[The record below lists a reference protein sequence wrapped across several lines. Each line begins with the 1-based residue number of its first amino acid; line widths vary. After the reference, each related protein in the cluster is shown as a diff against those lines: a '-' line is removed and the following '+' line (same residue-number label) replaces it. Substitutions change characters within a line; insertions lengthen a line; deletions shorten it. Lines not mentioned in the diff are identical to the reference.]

1 MEPFGVTI
9 VKRGG
14 CLYKAIVGKGKKSSS
29 KEAPKQVGECPHEKL
44 VALSSGSHKFI
55 CNFCGIKAGRREGK
69 YSSSFQECS
78 HNDLGFL
85 EGGSHKFF
93 CKYCGALVGLRN
105 KEEPKSDTSR
115 SQKIHFCSKCGALI
129 NGDTNFC
136 QSCGTRIK
144 KANEFQDINLRLLAD
159 NRKDPLLEHSI
170 PKKSHDGFVGIIL
183 VVLLA
188 LVVGGIII
196 ASHSSSSSSAA
207 SAESTGHWAQ
217 HCIGVWVPNPNYD
230 PNWQSDGTGGQGG
243 TSMPN
248 VYQQQCSQAYVQGP

>member
-93 CKYCGALVGLRN
+93 CKY
-105 KEEPKSDTSR
+105 
-115 SQKIHFCSKCGALI
+115 
-129 NGDTNFC
+129 
-136 QSCGTRIK
+136 
-144 KANEFQDINLRLLAD
+144 
-159 NRKDPLLEHSI
+159 
-170 PKKSHDGFVGIIL
+170 
-183 VVLLA
+183 
-188 LVVGGIII
+188 
-196 ASHSSSSSSAA
+196 
-207 SAESTGHWAQ
+207 
-217 HCIGVWVPNPNYD
+217 
-230 PNWQSDGTGGQGG
+230 
-243 TSMPN
+243 
-248 VYQQQCSQAYVQGP
+248 

>member
-1 MEPFGVTI
+1 M
-9 VKRGG
+9 
-14 CLYKAIVGKGKKSSS
+14 GKGKKSSS
-29 KEAPKQVGECPHEKL
+29 KEVPKKVGECPHEKL
-44 VALSSGSHKFI
+44 VALSCGSHKFI
-55 CNFCGIKAGRREGK
+55 CNFCGIKVGRREGN
-69 YSSSFQECS
+69 YSSNFQECP

-85 EGGSHKFF
+85 EGGSHKFY
-93 CKYCGALVGLRN
+93 CKSCGALVELRKN
-105 KEEPKSDTSR
+105 EESSSDVSR
-115 SQKIHFCSKCGALI
+115 SQRNHFCSRCGGLI
-129 NGDTNFC
+129 NGDPSFC

-144 KANEFQDINLRLLAD
+144 RTNEFQDINLGLVTE
-159 NRKDPLLEHSI
+159 NSKDALLEHSI
-170 PKKSHDGFVGIIL
+170 PTKSHGAFVGVIL

-207 SAESTGHWAQ
+207 SAESTGHWVQ